1 MPSPAAASAARASVR
16 LRSVISGTGTVSP
29 TVDVELAGV
38 GLSVP
43 VELLAGVGLSEVGG
57 EFTVDVGVNGE
68 TTRP

>member
-1 MPSPAAASAARASVR
+1 
-16 LRSVISGTGTVSP
+16 
-29 TVDVELAGV
+29 VDVELAGVGLSVPVELLAGV